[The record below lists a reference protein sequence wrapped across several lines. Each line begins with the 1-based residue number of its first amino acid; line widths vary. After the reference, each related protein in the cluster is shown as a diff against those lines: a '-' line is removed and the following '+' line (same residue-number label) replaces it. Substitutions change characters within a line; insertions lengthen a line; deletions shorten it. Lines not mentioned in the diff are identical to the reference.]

1 MAAEYFARGCTVY
14 ATARKVESLSVL
26 PEGVHKLHC
35 DVLDLASIKAAV
47 AQVRQWQPGP
57 H

>member
-47 AQVRQWQPGP
+47 AQVR